1 MEKGYVMKSKARTQK
16 SASVDMTTGPIMK
29 EIVFFALP
37 LMLGNLFQMMYNTAD
52 TIVVGNFVG
61 KEALAAVGA
70 TSMITNLA
78 VFFFSGFSTG
88 ASVAI
93 ARAFGAKD
101 HAKVHH
107 AVETAFTMTLIIAS
121 VFTIGGIP
129 LAKPVLRLMG
139 TPADVFPDAAK
150 YLQIYFAGISGL
162 LIYNIGSGILR
173 SVGDSRRPL
182 YFLVFTSLLNIVLD
196 VLFVVFFHAGIAG
209 VAWATVLSQM
219 LSAALIVL
227 LLSTS
232 REIYR
237 LTWNDLGIDFSQ
249 LRVIVSIGLPAGI
262 QSAFTALSNIVMQ
275 SYINSFGSDVMA
287 GWSSYTKV
295 DQFVMLPASSMG
307 IAATTFVSQNVGAE
321 KMDRAERGSMNA
333 AGTSVL
339 VCGCIQILCW
349 IFAPFVMHL
358 FTQEPS
364 VIEAGVV
371 FIRVNFLFIT
381 ANVLDNVMMGTLRG
395 YGDSR
400 GPMII
405 MIATHVFFRQLY
417 LFVVTRYVMNT
428 PAAVGFAYPAGWL
441 SCFTLLFS
449 YYLHR
454 RNRGFLPG

>member
-1 MEKGYVMKSKARTQK
+1 MKVKERPKKTAT
-16 SASVDMTTGPIMK
+16 VDMTDGHILK
-29 EIVFFALP
+29 QIVFFALP
-37 LMLGNLFQMMYNTAD
+37 LMLGNLFQMMYHTAD

-93 ARAFGAKD
+93 ARAFGAKN
-101 HAKVHH
+101 KEEVHS
-107 AVETAFTMTLIIAS
+107 AVETAFTMTLLISA
-121 VFTIGGIP
+121 VFTAAGIL
-129 LAKPVLRLMG
+129 LAKPVLRFMG
-139 TPADVFPDAAK
+139 TPEDVFPEAAK
-150 YLQIYFAGISGL
+150 YLRIYFAGISGL

-182 YFLVFTSLLNIVLD
+182 YFLIFTSTLNILLD
-196 VLFVVFFHAGIAG
+196 IVFVVFFRAGIAG
-209 VAWATVLSQM
+209 VAWATILSQF
-219 LSAALIVL
+219 LSAIFIVIL
-227 LLSTS
+227 LTGA
-232 REIYR
+232 EDVYR
-237 LTWNDLGIDFSQ
+237 LTWSDLRIDEKP
-249 LRVIVSIGLPAGI
+249 LRTILSIGLPAGI

-321 KMDRAERGSMNA
+321 KMDRAERGCIHA
-333 AGTSVL
+333 ALTSVL
-339 VCGCIQILCW
+339 VCGSIQVLSW
-349 IFAPFVMHL
+349 IFAPMVMRL
-358 FTQEPS
+358 FSQEAS
-364 VIEAGVV
+364 VIQAGVV

-381 ANVLDNVMMGTLRG
+381 ANVLDNVLMGTLRG
-395 YGDSR
+395 YGDSQ

-405 MIATHVFFRQLY
+405 MITTHVFFRQLY
-417 LFVVTRYVMNT
+417 LYVVTRYIMNT

-441 SCFTLLFS
+441 SCFMLLLA
-449 YYLHR
+449 YYFYR
-454 RNRGFLPG
+454 RSRGFLRK